1 MALTLN
7 GIAQGFIAD
16 RVAGLLAAEG
26 LTDILVDT
34 GELRALGSTPTGGD
48 WPVDLADGAGSLGL
62 RDQALASSAPLGTV
76 FDAAGTAG
84 HILDPR
90 SGATARPRFRLVSVT
105 APSAALADGLSTAL
119 CLMDRPQIDATLA
132 RFPAARLAYL
142 G

>member
-1 MALTLN
+1 
-7 GIAQGFIAD
+7 
-16 RVAGLLAAEG
+16 
-26 LTDILVDT
+26 
-34 GELRALGSTPTGGD
+34 
-48 WPVDLADGAGSLGL
+48 L

>member
-1 MALTLN
+1 MLDGGTWTWVR
-7 GIAQGFIAD
+7 Q
-16 RVAGLLAAEG
+16 
-26 LTDILVDT
+26 
-34 GELRALGSTPTGGD
+34 GGD

-105 APSAALADGLSTAL
+105 APSAALADMERAISA
-119 CLMDRPQIDATLA
+119 
-132 RFPAARLAYL
+132 
-142 G
+142 